1 MQTNVPLQEINPGP
15 TNTACEC
22 VWNKQSK
29 DFLLFYLCSSVH
41 SHCPRG
47 WILNF
52 ERRKTNLIIKCISL
66 RKGYSFQRMLK
77 PISKAFISMIGHI
90 LFISRGKHN
99 SWTFHKQYSTTTVS
113 VTQGGGGGRPW
124 FVRGQDDWRWR
135 GEPISLEH
143 NLLLSSVCDIWMD
156 NPFFSLISRKP
167 IAKLRTCTLH
177 DKVAD
182 KKSYTSSIW
191 CPFSKCW

>member
-1 MQTNVPLQEINPGP
+1 MPSAFAVVPFAKFQYKFKYSKKCPLPMQTNVPLQEINPGP

-22 VWNKQSK
+22 VWNKPSK

-99 SWTFHKQYSTTTVS
+99 SWTFHNQYSTTTVS
-113 VTQGGGGGRPW
+113 VTQGGGGETVICEGARWLEVKGRANILGAQL
-124 FVRGQDDWRWR
+124 V
-135 GEPISLEH
+135 
-143 NLLLSSVCDIWMD
+143 V
-156 NPFFSLISRKP
+156 
-167 IAKLRTCTLH
+167 
-177 DKVAD
+177 V
-182 KKSYTSSIW
+182 
-191 CPFSKCW
+191 KCLWHLDG